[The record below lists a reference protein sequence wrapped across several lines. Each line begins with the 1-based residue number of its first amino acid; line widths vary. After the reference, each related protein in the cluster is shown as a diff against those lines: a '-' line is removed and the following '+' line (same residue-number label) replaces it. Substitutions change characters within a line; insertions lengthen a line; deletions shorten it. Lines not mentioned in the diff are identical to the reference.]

1 VAHCFCLLSPGRT
14 QRAGGRTGG
23 GAGNTLLE
31 VWNRSETRHIAV
43 TSAFRGFA
51 RATAGK
57 GLVVTYGTDPV
68 EKRESSVY
76 DGMKCGLGRAMQ
88 MRECLSWHEDMG
100 LVRLADSASHNS
112 IFLSRKISP
121 ATSQPASQQYFPL
134 TRNQPDIQ
142 PASQP
147 NKAMGDPANCA
158 TSCYGPRLVRALGA
172 RLFCPPHERS
182 NEVYL

>member
-1 VAHCFCLLSPGRT
+1 MAHCFCLLSPGRT

-112 IFLSRKISP
+112 IFLSRKISQLFSQTVFSSHTKS
-121 ATSQPASQQYFPL
+121 ASQPASQ
-134 TRNQPDIQ
+134 
-142 PASQP
+142 PAEQGI
-147 NKAMGDPANCA
+147 NLYIGLKYITNA
-158 TSCYGPRLVRALGA
+158 
-172 RLFCPPHERS
+172 S
-182 NEVYL
+182 N

>member
-1 VAHCFCLLSPGRT
+1 LLSPGRS
-14 QRAGGRTGG
+14 QGAGGRTGG

-76 DGMKCGLGRAMQ
+76 DGMEGGLGRAMQ
-88 MRECLSWHEDMG
+88 MRECLSWHEDM
-100 LVRLADSASHNS
+100 D
-112 IFLSRKISP
+112 
-121 ATSQPASQQYFPL
+121 
-134 TRNQPDIQ
+134 
-142 PASQP
+142 
-147 NKAMGDPANCA
+147 DPAYWA

-172 RLFCPPHERS
+172 PLLPS
-182 NEVYL
+182 A